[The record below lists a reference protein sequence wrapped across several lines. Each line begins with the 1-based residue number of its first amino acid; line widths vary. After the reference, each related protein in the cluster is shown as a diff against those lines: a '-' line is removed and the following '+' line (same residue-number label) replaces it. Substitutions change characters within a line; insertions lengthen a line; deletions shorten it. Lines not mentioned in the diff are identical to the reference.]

1 MKNTHSRHRIAL
13 AVAAALLGIATP
25 AGSAVVVTGP
35 YFSNPGA
42 VLVNGPDLNLP
53 NTLLWIAGGGNGSF
67 SATAGAQVDLGGFAI
82 GAGGATGTGLLN
94 GTGTAMRLH
103 ADGNNTRLDIGTNGT
118 GSLEVSAGALLDGRT
133 NAAACLLGPRWC
145 TTFVGNAAGSTGTLT
160 VTGAGSEAR
169 LLGSFIMGNINVN
182 GGFGIAGATTHG
194 TAQVLNGGLLRTQDQ
209 TAGVSWLGPNNNGNE
224 RGVADVLIDGAN
236 SRWVVEAD
244 LLGYG
249 DTRASFANGALAT
262 ATLAVQAGGQLL
274 VQGDAGRNYNLR
286 LGTGGS
292 FTGTVS
298 GAGSAVLLSGD
309 ANNGAFHIG
318 EGGTAALTVSNGG
331 KIGGGRWVQVGL
343 NGGTATLNLAGG
355 SADFSRA
362 DVQVGNAA
370 TGTLNISGGGRLDAR
385 QLNLATGS
393 QASSGTVT
401 LDGANSFITLGG
413 VDTHRLAVGGSGT
426 GAGTLTVM
434 GGALLDATL
443 DAAACANRWCTSFIG
458 QMAGANARF
467 TVTGVGSEARFLG
480 DFDVGEIGVA
490 RPAIE
495 GWTGGEIN
503 GATQARVEVLAGG
516 KLTTESLYAG
526 GWFFT
531 GSQGGGERSFGDLV
545 VSGTGSTWLIAPSA
559 IANRDAS
566 LNLARSRNAV
576 TTLDISDGGLLR
588 LQAPTGRNAAA
599 DLTAGRY
606 APGDPTAGGGSSVTK
621 VRGAGSRFEI
631 NGDTSRLVVGNNAG
645 GTALLQVKDGGA
657 VVQTGSTWSYLNI
670 GEGSATGR
678 VEILS
683 GGQVS
688 GARAVNVG
696 SGGSGYLLISG
707 AGSLLTTDRNGSFVG
722 QINVG
727 QQGLGRMDV
736 QNGGMASAFSLQVG
750 NGYDHNNNRG
760 LVVIDGAG
768 TKVELDAVDWHRM
781 SINSGNVIVSGGALL
796 DGTVNAAACTG
807 HWCGVF
813 IANNAGDDGAV
824 TITGSGSTARFLS
837 NFNVGQAYATAPPD
851 TPWSVGVP
859 GGTSFAQINVL
870 AGGRLETETVS
881 IANGPTGPAA
891 DGSEGVIAQI
901 RVKGAGSVWQ
911 VSGANGSAASF
922 SSGLG
927 NAANTLTDIQIAD
940 GGQLLLTADAN
951 TAAFIQLGANGGINR
966 MSVSGAGS
974 KIVYGTTNNAGLW
987 IGRNGATSSLALSS
1001 GGAIEGINRLQVGN
1015 TGATGTLSV
1024 DGSGSR
1030 IDYGSRFADLFV
1042 GRQGA
1047 VGSASVTRGGVI
1059 NMDAWQPRLFVGS
1072 ADGASSA
1079 WGTLRIDGAGSLVS
1093 LLSPQSAAGA
1103 FDLPQAN
1110 IGWGGTGTVEIS
1122 GGGQLLLN
1130 GRGTSTSAQ
1139 VAQTRMAI
1147 GQTVTVQTGSGP
1159 LTTPGTGTLNV
1170 SGAGSRVSVAG
1181 TDAAVYVGRNSGG
1194 TGALNLSAGA
1204 ALDTTLLN
1212 VGLQGGVGTLQMNAG
1227 TLTLTGE
1234 HSGSTIGA
1242 TLGIGLGTG
1251 SLGSVRVANGSTVTL
1266 SNAGSQG
1273 ALLLVGGANSAP
1285 GGNGSLAVRASTV
1298 QVSGPQGKTGAV
1310 FGFNGNGQASFDN
1323 ASVLDVGATGG
1334 VVVGWKPGSTGLLSL
1349 SNGST
1354 LTAGYVGVSASGE
1367 GEGGAATLIVN
1378 DTSTV
1383 TAWTIEI
1390 GSKGYVG
1397 GTGTLIGS
1405 VINRGILSP
1414 GNSPGTLHVQGS
1426 FDNQAG
1432 GRLVLEVESDGHG
1445 GFVTD
1450 QLVFDAG
1457 SAVNLGP
1464 VQIEFRFL
1472 GATDPNAFQASG
1484 GFEIDSFLRQGSSAL
1499 DHGLLGS
1506 ASYTA
1511 SSAAYQFTSFNF
1523 SADGGAVFQ
1532 AQAQVVPEPG
1542 TWVLFGLGLGV
1553 GGWLQK
1559 RRRT

>member
-1 MKNTHSRHRIAL
+1 MKNTHSRQRIAL
-13 AVAAALLGIATP
+13 AVAAALLGIANP

-35 YFSNPGA
+35 YFSNPGGV
-42 VLVNGPDLNLP
+42 VLVNGPNLNLP
-53 NTLLWIAGGGNGSF
+53 GTLIWFAGGGNGSF
-67 SATAGAQVDLGGFAI
+67 SATAGAQVDLAGFAI
-82 GAGGATGTGLLN
+82 GAGGNGVGLLSDA
-94 GTGTAMRLH
+94 GTVMRLH
-103 ADGNNTRLDIGTNGT
+103 GDGNIGRF
-118 GSLEVSAGALLDGRT
+118 EVGNSSAASFTVQAGALLDGRAS
-133 NAAACLLGPRWC
+133 AANCLTGNRFCGSWI
-145 TTFVGNAAGSTGTLT
+145 GNAAGSSGLFT

-169 LLGSFIMGNINVN
+169 LMGGLILANINVN
-182 GGFGIAGATTHG
+182 GSFGIAGATTHG
-194 TAQVLNGGLLRTQDQ
+194 TAQVLNGGLLRTQDI

-224 RGVADVLIDGAN
+224 RAVADVLIDGSN
-236 SRWVVEAD
+236 SRWVVEGD
-244 LLGYG
+244 MLGVG
-249 DTRASFANGALAT
+249 DTHASFANGALAT

-286 LGTGGS
+286 LGAGGS
-292 FTGTVS
+292 FTGTVA

-309 ANNGAFHIG
+309 ADNGAFHIG
-318 EGGTAALTVSNGG
+318 EGGTAVLTVSNGG
-331 KIGGGRWVQVGL
+331 QIGGGRWVQLGL
-343 NGGTATLNLAGG
+343 NGGTATLNLNGG
-355 SADFSRA
+355 AADFSHA

-370 TGTLNISGGGRLDAR
+370 TGTLAISGGGRLDAR
-385 QLNLATGS
+385 QLNLATGQ
-393 QASSGTVT
+393 QASAGTVT
-401 LDGANSFITLGG
+401 LDGAASVLTLGG
-413 VDTHRLAVGGSGT
+413 VDTHRLAIGAAGT
-426 GAGTLTVM
+426 GALTVS
-434 GGALLDATL
+434 GGALLDASV
-443 DAAACANRWCTSFIG
+443 DAAACAGRWCTSFIG
-458 QMAGANARF
+458 QMAGASARF
-467 TVTGVGSEARFLG
+467 TVTGIGSEARFLG
-480 DFDVGEIGVA
+480 DFDVGEISVA

-545 VSGTGSTWLIAPSA
+545 VNGTGSTWLIAPSA

-566 LNLARSRNAV
+566 LNLARSRGAV

-588 LQAPTGRNAAA
+588 LQAVAGRNAAA

-606 APGDPTAGGGSSVTK
+606 APGDPTAGGGSSVTT
-621 VRGAGSRFEI
+621 VRGTGSRFEI

-657 VVQTGSTWSYLNI
+657 VAQTGGSWSYLNI
-670 GEGSATGR
+670 GEANATGR

-688 GARAVNVG
+688 GARSVNVG
-696 SGGSGYLLISG
+696 SGGDGSLLISG

-722 QINVG
+722 QLNVG
-727 QQGLGRMDV
+727 PQGTGRLDV
-736 QNGGMASAFSLQVG
+736 LAGGAASAFSLQVG
-750 NGYDHNNNRG
+750 NGYDHTNRG
-760 LVVIDGAG
+760 QVVIDGAG
-768 TKVELDAVDWHRM
+768 SKVELDALDWHRLA
-781 SINSGNVIVSGGALL
+781 INSGSVVVSGGALL

-813 IANNAGDDGAV
+813 IANNAGDDGALTV
-824 TITGSGSTARFLS
+824 TGIGSKARFLS
-837 NFNVGQAYATAPPD
+837 NFNVGQAYVTAPPD
-851 TPWSVGVP
+851 TQWMLGEP
-859 GGTSFAQINVL
+859 GGTSLARVNVL
-870 AGGRLETETVS
+870 AGGRLETEMVN
-881 IANGPTGPAA
+881 IANGPSGPAA
-891 DGSEGVIAQI
+891 DGSESVIAQI

-911 VSGANGSAASF
+911 VSGANGNAASL

-951 TAAFIQLGANGGINR
+951 TAAFIQLGANGGVNR

-974 KIVYGTTNNAGLW
+974 RIVYGTTSNAGLW
-987 IGRNGATSSLALSS
+987 IGRSGATSSLAIGS

-1015 TGATGTLSV
+1015 TGATGSLSV

-1030 IDYGSRFADLFV
+1030 IDYGNRFADLFV

-1059 NMDAWQPRLFVGS
+1059 NLDAWQPRLFVGS

-1079 WGTLRIDGAGSLVS
+1079 WGTLRIDGSGSLVS

-1110 IGWGGTGTVEIS
+1110 IGWGGTGTVEII

-1130 GRGTSTSAQ
+1130 GRGTSTPAQ
-1139 VAQTRMAI
+1139 VAQTRMTV

-1159 LTTPGTGTLNV
+1159 VTTPGSGTLNV

-1181 TDAAVYVGRNSGG
+1181 TDAALYVGRNSGG

-1204 ALDTTLLN
+1204 ALDTTLLD
-1212 VGLQGGVGTLQMNAG
+1212 VGLQGGVGALQMNAS

-1234 HSGSTIGA
+1234 HSGSHIGA

-1251 SLGSVRVANGSTVTL
+1251 SLGSVRVANGSTVTI
-1266 SNAGSQG
+1266 NNPGSEG
-1273 ALLLVGGANSAP
+1273 ALLLIGGANSAP
-1285 GGNGSLAVRASTV
+1285 GGNGSLVVRASTV
-1298 QVSGPQGKTGAV
+1298 QISGQPHVTGAV
-1310 FGFNGNGQASFDN
+1310 IGYNGSGLASFEN
-1323 ASVLDVGATGG
+1323 GSVLDLGSNGG
-1334 VVVGWKPGSTGLLSL
+1334 VVVGWKPGSTGVLGVSG
-1349 SNGST
+1349 GST
-1354 LTAGYVGVSASGE
+1354 VQAGYVGVSASRDGD
-1367 GEGGAATLIVN
+1367 GGVATLIVN
-1378 DTSTV
+1378 DTSSV
-1383 TAWTIEI
+1383 TANTIEI
-1390 GSKGYVG
+1390 GAKGYVG
-1397 GTGTLIGS
+1397 GTGTLVGS
-1405 VINRGILSP
+1405 IINRGIFSP

-1432 GRLVLEVESDGHG
+1432 GRLVMEVESDGHG

-1450 QLVFDAG
+1450 QLLFDAG
-1457 SAVNLGP
+1457 SSVSLGQ

-1484 GFEIDSFLRQGSSAL
+1484 GFQIDSFLRQGSTGL
-1499 DHGLLGS
+1499 DHALLGGASYS
-1506 ASYTA
+1506 AS
-1511 SSAAYQFTSFNF
+1511 SGAYQFSSFSF
-1523 SADGGAVFQ
+1523 SANGGAVFQ
-1532 AQAQVVPEPG
+1532 AQAVPEPG
-1542 TWVLFGLGLGV
+1542 TWALFAMSLGL
-1553 GGWLQK
+1553 GGWLQ
-1559 RRRT
+1559 RRRKA